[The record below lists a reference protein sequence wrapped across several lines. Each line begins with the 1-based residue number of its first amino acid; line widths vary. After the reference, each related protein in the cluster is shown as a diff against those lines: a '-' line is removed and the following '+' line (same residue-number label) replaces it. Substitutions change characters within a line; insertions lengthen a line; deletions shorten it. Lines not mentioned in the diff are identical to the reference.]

1 LARKKTSYLN
11 LFKQPRSHL
20 FDKKIWKFIGSTIDE
35 QVTNIGNNSL
45 IKEQKFSDILNKFE
59 IAETKTNILEDQ
71 KNQFLIFVSL
81 GTLFNN
87 NFIIYKKIIDAFE
100 TFDLECEEETGFK
113 KIKLE
118 NLTVRVIFES
128 RNNIRLYLILYS
140 SYIRLSFR

>member
-1 LARKKTSYLN
+1 M
-11 LFKQPRSHL
+11 

-59 IAETKTNILEDQ
+59 IVETKTNILDNQ

-100 TFDLECEEETGFK
+100 TFDLETCEEETSFK

-118 NLTVRVIFES
+118 NLTVRVISNLVTMFD
-128 RNNIRLYLILYS
+128 
-140 SYIRLSFR
+140 YI

>member
-1 LARKKTSYLN
+1 M
-11 LFKQPRSHL
+11 FKQPRSHL

-59 IAETKTNILEDQ
+59 IVETKTNILDNQ

-100 TFDLECEEETGFK
+100 KFDSETCEEETSLK

-118 NLTVRVIFES
+118 NLTVRVIS
-128 RNNIRLYLILYS
+128 NLITMFD
-140 SYIRLSFR
+140 YI